1 MVSQAWNASI
11 LDRYE
16 FRQVQTALSAF
27 WVIQDGF
34 RLDYLTPIFGPPW
47 SIPMEFPIYQWSIAA
62 LVGLTHMP
70 LEQAGRLLSVLFFV
84 ATLPAVYDLLALAGL
99 SASRRL
105 LALALIL
112 SAPVYLFYTRTVMIE
127 TMIKVRRKTAPTA
140 AASAIVSLAMYGLRY
155 GNMIGW
161 K

>member
-1 MVSQAWNASI
+1 MVSHAWNASI

-62 LVGLTHMP
+62 LVGLTQMP
-70 LEQAGRLLSVLFFV
+70 LEQAR
-84 ATLPAVYDLLALAGL
+84 
-99 SASRRL
+99 ASK
-105 LALALIL
+105 
-112 SAPVYLFYTRTVMIE
+112 S
-127 TMIKVRRKTAPTA
+127 
-140 AASAIVSLAMYGLRY
+140 
-155 GNMIGW
+155 
-161 K
+161 